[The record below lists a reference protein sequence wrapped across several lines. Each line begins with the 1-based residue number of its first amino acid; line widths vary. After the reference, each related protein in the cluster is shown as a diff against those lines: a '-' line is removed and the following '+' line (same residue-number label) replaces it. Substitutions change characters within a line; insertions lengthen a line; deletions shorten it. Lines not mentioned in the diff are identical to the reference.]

1 MTHIIFIAGAGQNKK
16 AWDAVTAT
24 LPSDFTVHTFAATG
38 LVPSGAAFSM
48 QSCAEGLNAYMSENN
63 IEQAVF
69 CGLSLGAMIC
79 TEFAITHPEKVT
91 SLVLCGSQVHPNPF
105 LMSLQNG
112 IMRLLPEKML
122 GLPPEL
128 TKQQLLAILQVSA
141 SVDFRVS
148 VTSISVP
155 TLVICGAK
163 DKPNFPAANYLAKH
177 IPNATLHIIPNAGHQ
192 VNIDSADELQKVI
205 VDFLNKPPSR

>member
-1 MTHIIFIAGAGQNKK
+1 MTHIIFIAGAGQNKT
-16 AWDAVTAT
+16 AWDGVATT
-24 LPSDFTVHTFAATG
+24 LPSDFTVHTFAATD
-38 LVPSGAAFSM
+38 LVSSGADFSM
-48 QSCAEGLNAYMSENN
+48 SSCAQGLNAYMTEND
-63 IEQAVF
+63 IEQAVL

-79 TEFAITHPEKVT
+79 TEFAITHPDKVT

-128 TKQQLLAILQVSA
+128 TKQQLLAILRASA
-141 SVDFRVS
+141 SVDFRES
-148 VTSISVP
+148 VKNIKAP

-163 DKPNFPAANYLAKH
+163 DKPNLPAANYLAER
-177 IPNATLHIIPNAGHQ
+177 IPNATLHIIPNAAHQ
-192 VNIDSADELQKVI
+192 VNINNADELQKVI

>member
-1 MTHIIFIAGAGQNKK
+1 MTHIIFIAGAGQNKT
-16 AWDAVTAT
+16 AWDSVATT
-24 LPSDFTVHTFAATG
+24 LPSDFTVHTFAATD
-38 LVPSGAAFSM
+38 LVSSGADFSM
-48 QSCAEGLNAYMSENN
+48 SSCAQGLNAYMTEND
-63 IEQAVF
+63 IEQAVL

-79 TEFAITHPEKVT
+79 TEFAITHPDKVT

-128 TKQQLLAILQVSA
+128 TKQQLLAILRASA
-141 SVDFRVS
+141 SVDFRES
-148 VTSISVP
+148 VKNIKAP

-163 DKPNFPAANYLAKH
+163 DKPNLPAANYLAER
-177 IPNATLHIIPNAGHQ
+177 IPNATLHIIPNAAHQ
-192 VNIDSADELQKVI
+192 VNINNADELQKVI